1 MRIFLSILLLGAL
14 HAQAQ
19 DKTYAALQVNPQPL
33 KQGQTITLNYKLAES
48 TLKTENGEIV
58 VVMFAYTRGKPVAS
72 DTLLVPGKK
81 GFLQA
86 KFILNDSTDAV
97 AFNFL
102 QGDANDANREN
113 GYFFPVLNAAGAAI
127 PETNL
132 SMARLYRGEYLA
144 GIENSKPDLVKKYTE
159 AWLPYESKP
168 NVAYMTKVEV
178 ALAARDTPA
187 ICTLVKDYATVAE
200 LTEANYNFLQSMNR
214 SFCKDNNLAAGLQT
228 ALEAKHPNGDWRYK
242 PWTDSLR
249 KATAPSEKLVWYKAF
264 KMANPQDAA
273 QKIPFASRFVSEIG
287 FAAARGY
294 DLKTLDA
301 MLPFFNAT
309 EPEAKAQ
316 VLNYAANLCVTKDT
330 LLGQAEGLSRQALAL
345 IETEQKTGANRPPT
359 RSKTTHKNALDNSF
373 ASYAGTYG
381 KLLYKQA
388 KYDSA
393 FQYLYLAANQY
404 KWADEGI
411 NQTCFEAME
420 KVKPAAD
427 VVKQIEVALKNDG
440 GNDDI
445 KAQYLRLA
453 AVAGVANPQ
462 QQLDGIVAKADEKK
476 FAKMKTRMIN
486 EKAPSFALLDLDG
499 KTVSL
504 ESLKG
509 KVVVVDFW
517 ATWCGPCISSFPG
530 MQKVVA
536 KYEKDENVKLL
547 FVDTWQSEADKV
559 ATVKKFLAD
568 KPYTFHVLMDSKD
581 EVVKSFNV
589 NGIPTKFI
597 IGKDGNIRF
606 KSVGF
611 DGSTEKTASEMQMMI
626 ELAKKG

>member
-1 MRIFLSILLLGAL
+1 MGAL
-14 HAQAQ
+14 NVQAQ
-19 DKTYAALQVNPQPL
+19 NKSYATLEVSPQPL
-33 KQGQTITLNYKLAES
+33 KQGQTITLNYKLSES
-48 TLKTENGEIV
+48 PLKTANGEIV
-58 VVMFAYTRGKPVAS
+58 VAMFAYTKGKTFAS
-72 DTLLVPGKK
+72 DTLMIPAKN

-86 KFILNDSTDAV
+86 KFTLNDSTDAV

-102 QGDANDANREN
+102 QGDENDANHEN
-113 GYFFPVLNAAGAAI
+113 GYFFPVLNASGAAI

-132 SMARLYRGEYLA
+132 SLARIYRSEYLA
-144 GIENSKPDLVKKYTE
+144 GIENPKPDLVKKYTE

-187 ICTLVKDYATVAE
+187 ICTLVKDYATIPE

-214 SFCKDNNLAAGLQT
+214 SFCKDNELTTGLQKT
-228 ALEAKHPNGDWRYK
+228 LEAKHPNGDWRYK

-249 KATAPSEKLVWYKAF
+249 RASAASEKLVWYKAF
-264 KMANPQDAA
+264 KMANPQDAL
-273 QKIPFASRFVSEIG
+273 QKVPFAYRYVSEIG
-287 FAAARGY
+287 FAAARTY
-294 DLKTLDA
+294 DFKTLEA
-301 MLPFFNAT
+301 VLPLYNAN

-316 VLNYAANLCVTKDT
+316 VLNYAANLFVTKDT
-330 LLGQAEGLSRQALAL
+330 LLAQAEGLSRQALTV
-345 IETEQKTGANRPPT
+345 IETEQKTGANRPAS
-359 RSKTTHKNALDNSF
+359 RSKTMQKKYLDNAY
-373 ASYAGTYG
+373 ASNAGTLG
-381 KLLYKQA
+381 KIMNKQA

-393 FQYLYLAANQY
+393 YPYLYLAANQY
-404 KWADEGI
+404 KWADESL
-411 NQTCFEAME
+411 NQACFEAME
-420 KVKPAAD
+420 KVKPAAE
-427 VVKQIEVALKNDG
+427 VVKQMDVALLNDG
-440 GNDDI
+440 GNDAI

-453 AVAGVANPQ
+453 ATAGVANPQ

-476 FAKMKTRMIN
+476 YATFKTKMIN
-486 EKAPSFALLDLDG
+486 EKAPAFALLDLEG

-517 ATWCGPCISSFPG
+517 ATWCGPCISSFPA

-568 KPYTFHVLMDSKD
+568 KPYTFHVLMDNKD
-581 EVVKSFNV
+581 EVVKSFSV

-611 DGSTEKTASEMQMMI
+611 DGSTEKAASEMQMMI
-626 ELAKKG
+626 ELARKG